1 MSLNDRYEE
10 SARWVASQ
18 PSGLVTLPAKDVAQA
33 LWEAAD
39 DCRWPWPLTA
49 WVRDTARHASP
60 SDWSE
65 TCWDAAVPDWAD
77 HTRYDDDD
85 EVREQPTHG
94 DCDGIACACPC
105 GHGVRKARSPE
116 HRIGALEAIAAIRAE
131 RPGHEDG
138 CRRTRP
144 LGLGC
149 TCLIGILDAVAAD
162 YRDVDQ

>member
-1 MSLNDRYEE
+1 MSYNDRLAEC
-10 SARWVASQ
+10 ARWVSAQ

-60 SDWSE
+60 STWSQ
-65 TCWDAAVPDWAD
+65 TCWDAAAPTDEWVE
-77 HTRYDDDD
+77 HIRYDDDPL
-85 EVREQPTHG
+85 RIQPPHE
-94 DCDGIACACPC
+94 DCDQTDCACPC
-105 GHGVRKARSPE
+105 HPWSRPARSID
-116 HRIGALEAIAAIRAE
+116 HRIGAMEAIAAIRAE
-131 RPGHEDG
+131 RPNHEDG

-162 YRDVDQ
+162 YQEA